1 MSNVYYAP
9 PFTEQLHADTLKE
22 ALMIYIDSMGD
33 IPIPDTVTIS
43 CYERMV
49 VPSEFL
55 NPLENVLEHLDGEFG
70 GEDTWTHPTD
80 SMKEAEKVFIK
91 AILDEYEPYAC
102 EEIDTFQVKL
112 DDWTTLIAECCKC
125 DWVCKEGT
133 VAEVCKVADE
143 HTMST
148 TYHWV
153 KLNYN
158 WLKDE

>member
-1 MSNVYYAP
+1 MSDVYYAP
-9 PFTEQLHADTLKE
+9 PFTEQLFADTLKE
-22 ALMIYIDSMGD
+22 ALMIYLDSMCD
-33 IPIPDTVTIS
+33 IPIPDIITMS
-43 CYERMV
+43 RYERLV
-49 VPSEFL
+49 VPFGFL

-70 GEDTWTHPTD
+70 GEDSWTQPTD

-91 AILDEYEPYAC
+91 AILDEYDPHAY
-102 EEIDTFQVKL
+102 EEVETFQVKL
-112 DDWTTLIAECCKC
+112 DEWTTLIAECSKC